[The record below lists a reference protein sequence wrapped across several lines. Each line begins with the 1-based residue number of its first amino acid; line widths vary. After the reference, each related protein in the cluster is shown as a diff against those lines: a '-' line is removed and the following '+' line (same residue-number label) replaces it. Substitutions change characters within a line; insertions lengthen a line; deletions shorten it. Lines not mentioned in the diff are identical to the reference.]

1 MNCCKRGESKTEK
14 AQIHYITLFMR
25 LARKQ
30 REASFLPHFDQSLGE
45 SLKNGLFTVSLTVG
59 VLRDHFEIR
68 ETTLFF
74 LKFPPTTAFPERS
87 DHWSSQSI
95 RCISTYRTAGALV
108 VVVITIYGLFT
119 PHQSPIHSH
128 FLLSSSSAAS
138 NGVLTFPNHEYRP
151 TC

>member
-74 LKFPPTTAFPERS
+74 SNSPQRQHFLN
-87 DHWSSQSI
+87 
-95 RCISTYRTAGALV
+95 
-108 VVVITIYGLFT
+108 VVIKPVDSVYLNL
-119 PHQSPIHSH
+119 SH
-128 FLLSSSSAAS
+128 RRCSSSSSHNNLWVIHSTPVTHPLPLFAQQLISCFQWRS
-138 NGVLTFPNHEYRP
+138 NLS
-151 TC
+151 